1 MISIKNV
8 TKRYNEF
15 VAVDNLSVD
24 IDSFELFVII
34 GPSGSGKSTTMKM
47 INRLIDTTDG
57 EIYIDD
63 KNINDFDPVELR
75 RSMGYVIQ
83 DVGLMPHMTI
93 AENISLV
100 NRLKGEKRDDN
111 RVDELLTMVGMDPV
125 EFRERYPEELSG
137 GQQQRIGV
145 IRALY
150 SNPNIILMD
159 EPFSALDPVTK
170 LQLQDEFLRIQTEV
184 NKTIVF
190 VTHDI
195 DEALKIGDRILLMK
209 DGKIEQLGTPREL
222 LFKPKNEF
230 VREFIGKD
238 RPRRFAMQNFNVEK
252 WMEKNYPTVDKNTL
266 TNIDLIHVFK
276 SHKVNVLPVIDN
288 MQVVGTLSLYD
299 VLNKD
304 IEPKNNFI
312 TVDSKL
318 DLDSIIKE
326 VNENRNL
333 LPIVKDKDMY
343 AGVLDH
349 TKLLSMLTAESV
361 GGEA

>member
-15 VAVDNLSVD
+15 VAVDDLSVD

-145 IRALY
+145 IR
-150 SNPNIILMD
+150 
-159 EPFSALDPVTK
+159 
-170 LQLQDEFLRIQTEV
+170 
-184 NKTIVF
+184 
-190 VTHDI
+190 
-195 DEALKIGDRILLMK
+195 
-209 DGKIEQLGTPREL
+209 
-222 LFKPKNEF
+222 
-230 VREFIGKD
+230 
-238 RPRRFAMQNFNVEK
+238 
-252 WMEKNYPTVDKNTL
+252 
-266 TNIDLIHVFK
+266 
-276 SHKVNVLPVIDN
+276 
-288 MQVVGTLSLYD
+288 
-299 VLNKD
+299 
-304 IEPKNNFI
+304 
-312 TVDSKL
+312 
-318 DLDSIIKE
+318 
-326 VNENRNL
+326 
-333 LPIVKDKDMY
+333 
-343 AGVLDH
+343 
-349 TKLLSMLTAESV
+349 
-361 GGEA
+361 